1 MPGPTRY
8 KVSIP
13 ENAPAGYNVTT
24 VSATDPD
31 GLDVLLTYRIV
42 GANDNFVIDEQL
54 VQNHL
59 SNLFYFIHLFFT
71 NRKAY
76 FKLNCLTFKMS
87 QNGIG
92 VGING
97 CTT

>member
-13 ENAPAGYNVTT
+13 ENAPPGYNVTT

-42 GANDNFVIDEQL
+42 GANDNFVIDEQ
-54 VQNHL
+54 
-59 SNLFYFIHLFFT
+59 
-71 NRKAY
+71 
-76 FKLNCLTFKMS
+76 
-87 QNGIG
+87 
-92 VGING
+92 
-97 CTT
+97 

>member
-13 ENAPAGYNVTT
+13 ENAPPGYNITT

-42 GANDNFVIDEQL
+42 GASDNFVINEQWVL
-54 VQNHL
+54 HL
-59 SNLFYFIHLFFT
+59 SYIVWH
-71 NRKAY
+71 
-76 FKLNCLTFKMS
+76 S
-87 QNGIG
+87 QKYRVFENSFR
-92 VGING
+92 N
-97 CTT
+97 